1 MAAALQHDIELR
13 RGATFVLH
21 VRWETTPWLYAA
33 IASISLTAPV
43 TITSAAHAIPDGWK
57 VAVVDAKGLTQLNAK
72 NNPPK
77 ASDMRRATVVS
88 ATQIQ
93 FNEISAT
100 AGVRV
105 ACAASGSVNVE
116 SVATGML
123 VVTGG
128 GNAAVEVGSSAH
140 GAVAVRAEAGATINV
155 SSNAAVR
162 VGLRDFMLDVSV
174 TTMLR
179 EISARTEPLS
189 VVAMTA
195 QRQVNA
201 TTKKQEVAVTA

>member
-13 RGATFVLH
+13 RGATFVLP

-43 TITSAAHAIPDGWK
+43 AITSAAHTIPDGWN

-93 FNEISAT
+93 FNEISAAAFGKHQAGSGYLAWLTPHTLTGYT
-100 AGVRV
+100 ARMQIKDRIGGTVLASLTSLPGGGIV
-105 ACAASGSVNVE
+105 LDDAGKVIEITITAEQSEAFAWTSAVYDLELVSAAGKVTPLLEGAAS
-116 SVATGML
+116 
-123 VVTGG
+123 
-128 GNAAVEVGSSAH
+128 
-140 GAVAVRAEAGATINV
+140 V
-155 SSNAAVR
+155 S
-162 VGLRDFMLDVSV
+162 GEV
-174 TTMLR
+174 TTP
-179 EISARTEPLS
+179 II
-189 VVAMTA
+189 
-195 QRQVNA
+195 
-201 TTKKQEVAVTA
+201 